1 MFTDLAPIVHRTK
14 WELSRVPLMRQG
26 DTYHVFVGDNH
37 IRHYKEETLP
47 DCIKSKLT
55 MILASTHQVPHD
67 ATIAKMEIYNPITPN
82 ADFDE
87 IGWRASESYFCI
99 ILSYVDLMSL
109 RGEKIYEDFE
119 R

>member
-1 MFTDLAPIVHRTK
+1 MFTDLTPIVHRTK
-14 WELSRVPLMRQG
+14 WELSRVPMMRQG
-26 DTYHVFVGDNH
+26 DTYHVFIGDNH

-55 MILASTHQVPHD
+55 MILASAHQTKPD
-67 ATIAKMEIYNPITPN
+67 AQIAKMEIYNPEIPN

-119 R
+119 

>member
-1 MFTDLAPIVHRTK
+1 
-14 WELSRVPLMRQG
+14 
-26 DTYHVFVGDNH
+26 
-37 IRHYKEETLP
+37 
-47 DCIKSKLT
+47 
-55 MILASTHQVPHD
+55 MILASAHQVPHD
-67 ATIAKMEIYNPITPN
+67 ATIAKMEIYNPMTPN

-119 R
+119 